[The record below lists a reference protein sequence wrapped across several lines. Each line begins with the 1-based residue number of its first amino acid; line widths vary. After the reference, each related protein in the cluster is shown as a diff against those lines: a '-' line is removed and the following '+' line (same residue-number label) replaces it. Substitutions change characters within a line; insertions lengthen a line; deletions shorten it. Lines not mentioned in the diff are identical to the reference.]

1 MNDQFYE
8 LTVEKNHLSII
19 IKALSNYICSQYD
32 GLDAEV
38 VDIPKTMEDI
48 KIAAD
53 MQLVLKHH
61 LGGVQHSPKQT
72 AETTGL
78 VWIKDVDV
86 EDIFSQH
93 NDENLQYTNEVLQQ
107 AWNNV
112 KERHKDTLQR
122 MSNKQGGYEMNDSI
136 IFAMLWYETML
147 NKGYRVNN
155 TREEMSTVSKRYDD
169 WCEKFYRGT
178 RWEYDSP
185 DHTELVLGM
194 CEYISKNI

>member
-1 MNDQFYE
+1 MQDQLYE

-19 IKALSNYICSQYD
+19 IKALSNYICEQYE
-32 GLDAEV
+32 GIDAEL
-38 VDIPKTMEDI
+38 VDIPKTMENI

-78 VWIKDVDV
+78 VWIRDVDV
-86 EDIFSQH
+86 EDMFSQH

-112 KERHKDTLQR
+112 KERHKGTLQR
-122 MSNKQGGYEMNDSI
+122 MSNK
-136 IFAMLWYETML
+136 
-147 NKGYRVNN
+147 
-155 TREEMSTVSKRYDD
+155 
-169 WCEKFYRGT
+169 
-178 RWEYDSP
+178 
-185 DHTELVLGM
+185 
-194 CEYISKNI
+194 

>member
-1 MNDQFYE
+1 MNDSLFE

-32 GLDAEV
+32 GLDAEI
-38 VDIPKTMEDI
+38 VDIPKTMENI

-61 LGGVQHSPKQT
+61 LGGIQHAPKQT

-78 VWIKDVDV
+78 VWIRDVDV
-86 EDIFSQH
+86 EDMFSQH

-122 MSNKQGGYEMNDSI
+122 MSDK
-136 IFAMLWYETML
+136 
-147 NKGYRVNN
+147 
-155 TREEMSTVSKRYDD
+155 
-169 WCEKFYRGT
+169 
-178 RWEYDSP
+178 
-185 DHTELVLGM
+185 
-194 CEYISKNI
+194 

>member
-1 MNDQFYE
+1 MNDSLFE

-38 VDIPKTMEDI
+38 VDIPKTMENI
-48 KIAAD
+48 KIASD

-61 LGGVQHSPKQT
+61 LGGVQHTPKQT

-78 VWIKDVDV
+78 VWIRDVDV
-86 EDIFSQH
+86 EDMFSQH

-112 KERHKDTLQR
+112 KERHKGTLQR
-122 MSNKQGGYEMNDSI
+122 MSDK
-136 IFAMLWYETML
+136 
-147 NKGYRVNN
+147 
-155 TREEMSTVSKRYDD
+155 
-169 WCEKFYRGT
+169 
-178 RWEYDSP
+178 
-185 DHTELVLGM
+185 
-194 CEYISKNI
+194 

>member
-1 MNDQFYE
+1 MNDQLYE

-38 VDIPKTMEDI
+38 VDIPKTMENI
-48 KIAAD
+48 KIASD

-61 LGGVQHSPKQT
+61 LGSVVHSPKQT

-86 EDIFSQH
+86 EDMFSQH
-93 NDENLQYTNEVLQQ
+93 NDENLQYTNGVLQQ

-112 KERHKDTLQR
+112 KERHWDTI
-122 MSNKQGGYEMNDSI
+122 KQTG
-136 IFAMLWYETML
+136 
-147 NKGYRVNN
+147 
-155 TREEMSTVSKRYDD
+155 
-169 WCEKFYRGT
+169 EK
-178 RWEYDSP
+178 
-185 DHTELVLGM
+185 
-194 CEYISKNI
+194 

>member
-1 MNDQFYE
+1 MQDQFYE

-32 GLDAEV
+32 GLDAEL
-38 VDIPKTMEDI
+38 VDVPKTIENI

-78 VWIKDVDV
+78 VWIRDVDV
-86 EDIFSQH
+86 EDMFSQH

-112 KERHKDTLQR
+112 KERHKGTLQR
-122 MSNKQGGYEMNDSI
+122 MSDK
-136 IFAMLWYETML
+136 
-147 NKGYRVNN
+147 
-155 TREEMSTVSKRYDD
+155 
-169 WCEKFYRGT
+169 
-178 RWEYDSP
+178 
-185 DHTELVLGM
+185 
-194 CEYISKNI
+194 

>member
-1 MNDQFYE
+1 MNDQLYE

-19 IKALSNYICSQYD
+19 IKALSNYMCEQYE
-32 GLDAEV
+32 GVDAEL
-38 VDIPKTMEDI
+38 VDVPKTMENI

-78 VWIKDVDV
+78 IWIRDVDV
-86 EDIFSQH
+86 EDMFSQH

-112 KERHKDTLQR
+112 KERHKDILQR
-122 MSNKQGGYEMNDSI
+122 MSDK
-136 IFAMLWYETML
+136 
-147 NKGYRVNN
+147 
-155 TREEMSTVSKRYDD
+155 
-169 WCEKFYRGT
+169 
-178 RWEYDSP
+178 
-185 DHTELVLGM
+185 
-194 CEYISKNI
+194 

>member
-1 MNDQFYE
+1 MQDQLYE
-8 LTVEKNHLSII
+8 LTVEKKHLSII

-38 VDIPKTMEDI
+38 VDIPKTMENI

-78 VWIKDVDV
+78 VWIRDVDV
-86 EDIFSQH
+86 EDMFSQH

-112 KERHKDTLQR
+112 KERHKGTLQR
-122 MSNKQGGYEMNDSI
+122 MSNK
-136 IFAMLWYETML
+136 
-147 NKGYRVNN
+147 
-155 TREEMSTVSKRYDD
+155 
-169 WCEKFYRGT
+169 
-178 RWEYDSP
+178 
-185 DHTELVLGM
+185 
-194 CEYISKNI
+194 

>member
-1 MNDQFYE
+1 MQDQFYE

-38 VDIPKTMEDI
+38 VDIPKTMENI
-48 KIAAD
+48 KIASD

-72 AETTGL
+72 AEATGL
-78 VWIKDVDV
+78 VWIRDVDV
-86 EDIFSQH
+86 EDMFSQH

-122 MSNKQGGYEMNDSI
+122 MSNK
-136 IFAMLWYETML
+136 
-147 NKGYRVNN
+147 
-155 TREEMSTVSKRYDD
+155 
-169 WCEKFYRGT
+169 
-178 RWEYDSP
+178 
-185 DHTELVLGM
+185 
-194 CEYISKNI
+194 

>member
-1 MNDQFYE
+1 MNDSLFE

-38 VDIPKTMEDI
+38 VDVPKTMENI
-48 KIAAD
+48 KIASD

-78 VWIKDVDV
+78 VWIRDVDV
-86 EDIFSQH
+86 EDMFSQH

-112 KERHKDTLQR
+112 KERHKGTLQR
-122 MSNKQGGYEMNDSI
+122 MSNK
-136 IFAMLWYETML
+136 
-147 NKGYRVNN
+147 
-155 TREEMSTVSKRYDD
+155 
-169 WCEKFYRGT
+169 
-178 RWEYDSP
+178 
-185 DHTELVLGM
+185 
-194 CEYISKNI
+194 